1 MDSTEKRYK
10 GCACLE
16 KTSQSSIPFWAD
28 EPSHQTVNPLG
39 SAHIPIIMEDP
50 SSDIEV
56 QEENFMF
63 IPGVRLNSVPLPP
76 NNLFDEEEDGSGD
89 IFTDITP
96 NLSKILDKDLL
107 EENYSGDHKFDET
120 DYEDYNEDETSSTI
134 RRKRELKNL
143 LPTTIPGACLKGC
156 ALGFYLF
163 TFISAIIN
171 CLGATGKIGSLLV
184 NYRAVSTH
192 DKSITQGLVLMLISL
207 FALIPG
213 PIIYGWVIDSTC
225 LVWNF
230 KCEKRGNCQLH
241 DQRQFRVY
249 INCLAMI
256 LTSVGV
262 FFDILVWHY
271 GKNLD
276 LYGEKEQKMLELQN
290 KNKSK
295 NER

>member
-1 MDSTEKRYK
+1 MKS
-10 GCACLE
+10 
-16 KTSQSSIPFWAD
+16 P
-28 EPSHQTVNPLG
+28 
-39 SAHIPIIMEDP
+39 P

-63 IPGVRLNSVPLPP
+63 VPGVRLNSAPIPT
-76 NNLFDEEEDGSGD
+76 NEFDEEDGSGD
-89 IFTDITP
+89 IFTDVP
-96 NLSKILDKDLL
+96 NLTKIRDADLL
-107 EENYSGDHKFDET
+107 EENYSGDHAFDET
-120 DYEDYNEDETSSTI
+120 DYVDYEYDENVSEI
-134 RRKRELKNL
+134 RKKRELKDF
-143 LPTTIPGACLKGC
+143 LPTTIPGACLQGC

-184 NYRAVSTH
+184 NYRAVSTQ
-192 DKSITQGLVLMLISL
+192 DKSVTQGLVLMLISL

-256 LTSVGV
+256 LTSIGV
-262 FFDILVWHY
+262 VFDVLVWHY

-276 LYGEKEQKMLELQN
+276 LYGEREQRMLELSN
-290 KNKSK
+290 KNKSRNK
-295 NER
+295 SQSER